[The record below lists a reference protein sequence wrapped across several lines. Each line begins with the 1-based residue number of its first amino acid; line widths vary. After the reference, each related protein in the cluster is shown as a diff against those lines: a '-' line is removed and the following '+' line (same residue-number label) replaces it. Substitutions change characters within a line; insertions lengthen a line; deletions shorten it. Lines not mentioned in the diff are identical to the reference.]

1 MESDPSPSESPVEFC
16 ERKISHFKQK
26 ADHNKAEALRC
37 FIVTIACTLSTPI
50 FVTLGSGLWVGKIIP
65 SVLSLLAAAA
75 TAWLQ
80 LRKPQQLWS
89 LYRTTQRELEDRQVR
104 HRYHVGEFRDVA
116 DPDKLLAEKVADIAL
131 AAHQQWALLV
141 PTPEKVKGLA
151 AGPTPL
157 GEEPVPPK
165 KSK

>member
-1 MESDPSPSESPVEFC
+1 VQSDSSPSESPVDFC
-16 ERKISHFKQK
+16 ERKISHFKEK

-37 FIVTIACTLSTPI
+37 FIGTIACTLSTPL

-104 HRYHVGEFRDVA
+104 YRYLVGEFRDVA
-116 DPDKLLAEKVADIAL
+116 DPDKLLAENVADIAL

-141 PTPEKVKGLA
+141 PTPERIKALA
-151 AGPTPL
+151 AGSSPVS
-157 GEEPVPPK
+157 EEPASSK
-165 KSK
+165 KSR